1 MTKNIDDAIS
11 DITDKIFKSG
21 IIQKNLQDGSLSG
34 LTMSILGDQDA
45 WSLDFYLHLEDR
57 SSSEF
62 IDDESE
68 FDLSWAVQSFI
79 EEQIE
84 EDFEEIGFFAN
95 ERENINFNIV
105 LRSSNL

>member
-21 IIQKNLQDGSLSG
+21 VIQNNIQEGSLSG
-34 LTMSILGDQDA
+34 LTISILGDEQA

-57 SSSEF
+57 SSAEF
-62 IDDESE
+62 IEEESE
-68 FDLSWAVQSFI
+68 DDLSWAIQEFI

-84 EDFEEIGFFAN
+84 EDFEAIGFFAN
-95 ERENINFNIV
+95 ERENINLNIV
-105 LRSSNL
+105 LRSST

>member
-1 MTKNIDDAIS
+1 MTKNIDDAVS

-21 IIQKNLQDGSLSG
+21 IIQNNIQEGSLSG
-34 LTMSILGDQDA
+34 LTISILGDEEA

-62 IDDESE
+62 IDEESE
-68 FDLSWAVQSFI
+68 DDLSWAVQSFI

-84 EDFEEIGFFAN
+84 EDFEAIGFFAD
-95 ERENINFNIV
+95 ERENINLNIV
-105 LRSSNL
+105 LRS

>member
-21 IIQKNLQDGSLSG
+21 VIQNNIQEGSLSG
-34 LTMSILGDQDA
+34 LTISILGDEEA

-62 IDDESE
+62 IDEESE
-68 FDLSWAVQSFI
+68 DDLSWAVQSFI

-84 EDFEEIGFFAN
+84 EDFEAIGFFADK
-95 ERENINFNIV
+95 RENINLNII
-105 LRSSNL
+105 LRS